1 MKIVDIN
8 VFLKAAKI
16 DNLNICRPYII
27 CEDGFSV
34 SVQASEYHYCFP
46 RVNNAEAYEAV
57 ELGYASEL
65 DELIEEYAED
75 RGTASTVFGY
85 VPVETVNRLL
95 EKHGGITKIGMNVNG
110 VSIIS
115 DLSYLEE

>member
-1 MKIVDIN
+1 MKITDIN
-8 VFLKAAKI
+8 TFLKAAKI

-27 CEDGFSV
+27 CEDGFYV

-46 RVNNAEAYEAV
+46 RVNNAETYEAV

-65 DELIEEYAED
+65 DDLIADYGED
-75 RGTASTVFGY
+75 RGTPNTVFGY
-85 VPVETVNRLL
+85 VPVETVNLLL
-95 EKHGGITKIGMNVNG
+95 EKHGGITKIGTNING

-115 DLSYLEE
+115 DLSSLE